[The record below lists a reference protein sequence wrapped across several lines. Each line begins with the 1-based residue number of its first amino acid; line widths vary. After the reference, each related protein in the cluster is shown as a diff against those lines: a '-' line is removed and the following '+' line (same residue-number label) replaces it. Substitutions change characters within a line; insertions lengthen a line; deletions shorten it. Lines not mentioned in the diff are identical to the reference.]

1 MTRKGEQ
8 RSPDEQPQLSR
19 VRMSELGAARCPN
32 LAGREG
38 VIVGEGRYRSTVR
51 VKFDD
56 FKSPTSLHSTY
67 IEAVVPVEEHAQG
80 A

>member
-1 MTRKGEQ
+1 M
-8 RSPDEQPQLSR
+8 DAAAR
-19 VRMSELGAARCPN
+19 VRMSELGARRCPN
-32 LAGREG
+32 LAGKEG

-67 IEAVVPVEEHAQG
+67 IEAVVEEGSSNPVRAG
-80 A
+80 R